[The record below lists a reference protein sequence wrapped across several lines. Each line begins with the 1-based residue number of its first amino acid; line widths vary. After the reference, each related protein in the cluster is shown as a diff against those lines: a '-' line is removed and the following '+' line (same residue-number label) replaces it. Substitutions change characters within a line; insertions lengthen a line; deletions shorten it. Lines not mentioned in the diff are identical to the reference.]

1 MVVQGSVYFGA
12 SSVRKTSLRAQVQAQ
27 PRRQAVASSVAS
39 SFPLEGIKLLNTE
52 GAEVPLPAWDEEETT
67 VFALLRHFG

>member
-1 MVVQGSVYFGA
+1 
-12 SSVRKTSLRAQVQAQ
+12 
-27 PRRQAVASSVAS
+27 VASSVAS